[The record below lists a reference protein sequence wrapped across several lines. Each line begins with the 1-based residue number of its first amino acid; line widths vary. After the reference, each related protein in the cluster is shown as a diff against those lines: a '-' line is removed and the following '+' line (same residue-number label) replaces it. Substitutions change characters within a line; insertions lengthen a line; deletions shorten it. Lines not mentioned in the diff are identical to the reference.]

1 MQDVVTLKQ
10 ATCRWGNAPV
20 LRWEAVYAPLRCM
33 TEWRT
38 RFKRSIECIEI
49 AVNLARWPVRPNGIE
64 LAFKNCQNSSR
75 SQVCQSASR

>member
-1 MQDVVTLKQ
+1 MQGVVALKQ
-10 ATCRWGNAPV
+10 ATCRWGNGPVPREGAFYAPV
-20 LRWEAVYAPLRCM
+20 RCM
-33 TEWRT
+33 TEWHN

-49 AVNLARWPVRPNGIE
+49 AVSLARWPVRPNGME